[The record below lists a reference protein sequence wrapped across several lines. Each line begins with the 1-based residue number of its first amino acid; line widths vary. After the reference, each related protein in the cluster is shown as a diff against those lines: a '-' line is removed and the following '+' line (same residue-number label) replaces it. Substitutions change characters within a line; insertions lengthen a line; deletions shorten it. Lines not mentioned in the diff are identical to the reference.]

1 MLGVP
6 QHGLALAKALL
17 EGKKPTVT
25 TTAAAVAAA
34 SKKKLCRAA
43 GGAWSLRRVRIQFSS
58 LGSTGGGD
66 VIHAAAAWNAAAST
80 VRNSSL
86 ISKVPHLS
94 A

>member
-17 EGKKPTVT
+17 EGKKP
-25 TTAAAVAAA
+25 AAVATAA

>member
-1 MLGVP
+1 MP

-17 EGKKPTVT
+17 EGKKPT
-25 TTAAAVAAA
+25 AVAAA

>member
-17 EGKKPTVT
+17 EGKKPTAAT
-25 TTAAAVAAA
+25 TTAAVAA

>member
-17 EGKKPTVT
+17 EGKKP
-25 TTAAAVAAA
+25 AAVLAAA